1 MLACLLLGSHH
12 SLLTGLEQMLLQ
24 HCDEVVSTFC
34 LCIGYTSC
42 SIVAVVQAEI
52 LPKILHGLQA
62 GADLSLATWREAFE
76 ASHRTLDHIN
86 KAVTRAEEIF
96 DGHEAQVSGALS
108 EEMTCAEFQCLT
120 WK

>member
-1 MLACLLLGSHH
+1 MQEPPMEQVEAMDATQASMREY
-12 SLLTGLEQMLLQ
+12 LE
-24 HCDEVVSTFC
+24 
-34 LCIGYTSC
+34 
-42 SIVAVVQAEI
+42 VAVMQAEI
-52 LPKILHGLQA
+52 LPKILHGLQT
-62 GADLSLATWREAFE
+62 GSDLSLATWREAFE

-108 EEMTCAEFQCLT
+108 EEMTCDEFQCLT